1 MKNKLIVPILAAFI
15 VVGCASKPDPA
26 AVEAARKAAEQ
37 QAKQQKAAEAR
48 RESQSAYERLD
59 KDLGR

>member
-1 MKNKLIVPILAAFI
+1 MKNIIAVTLLTLVAA
-15 VVGCASKPDPA
+15 CASKPDPA
-26 AVEAARKAAEQ
+26 AIEAARKAAERQAQ
-37 QAKQQKAAEAR
+37 QEAASEAR